1 MADGMYGEKGPVGF
15 SQLQLQFG
23 WRRAVRSADTSQL
36 FPTFTACPQV
46 RQRVR
51 ETVSFSLD
59 SVHARL
65 LILIWN
71 KSEKCVAFVVVT
83 K

>member
-23 WRRAVRSADTSQL
+23 WRRSADTSQL

-71 KSEKCVAFVVVT
+71 KSEKCVAFVVVR